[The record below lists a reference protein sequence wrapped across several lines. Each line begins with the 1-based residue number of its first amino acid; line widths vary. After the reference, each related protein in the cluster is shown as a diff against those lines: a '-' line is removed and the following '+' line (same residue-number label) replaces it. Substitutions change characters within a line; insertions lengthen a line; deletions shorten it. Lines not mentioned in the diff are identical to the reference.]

1 MCLGDMVHR
10 FFFSDSFESFRSF
23 LLKSTVFFIYQS
35 KKRSREGSHTIFG
48 AIKNDTQKLRFSL
61 FPSKTRVQNNI
72 STSSSFFFLYKKKN
86 SIPNSRKSQW
96 IVTTNFSHQCPHH
109 HYLNCV

>member
-10 FFFSDSFESFRSF
+10 FFFFFGF
-23 LLKSTVFFIYQS
+23 LLILSEFPFEIHCFFYIPV

-72 STSSSFFFLYKKKN
+72 STNSSFFFLYKKKN
-86 SIPNSRKSQW
+86 SIPNSRKSHGMSPPTFP
-96 IVTTNFSHQCPHH
+96 INALTIII
-109 HYLNCV
+109 